1 MIPSTVRGAA
11 HAFATQTT
19 RDSARARGS
28 LVLVPVGAVEQHG
41 PHLPLGTDIWL
52 ASSMASA
59 AAARVDGVLV
69 AEALPIGCSAHH
81 RSFPGTLSLRV
92 ETFINLIVDVASTL
106 AADGFVPVFVNGH
119 GGNRA
124 PLEAAL
130 QTLLERGVQ
139 AWGVTYFELIAD
151 AVDAEFKGDRGAC
164 GHACAL
170 ETSLSLSLWPNL
182 VRADSFPDRGGAGA
196 YPDASML
203 GIDRVVRPRRF
214 EDLDTSGIV
223 GDPSLSSV
231 ASGDALNE
239 IAVARLA
246 GVLERI
252 RAEIT
257 DDDWNETVKQ

>member
-1 MIPSTVRGAA
+1 MVPSPFGGLAHTFAA
-11 HAFATQTT
+11 QTT

-28 LVLVPVGAVEQHG
+28 LVLVPVGSVEQHG

-52 ASSMASA
+52 ATSMATS
-59 AAARVDGVLV
+59 AAARVGGVLV

-124 PLEAAL
+124 PLGAAL
-130 QTLLERGVQ
+130 QSLMELGVQ

-170 ETSLSLSLWPNL
+170 ETSLSLSLWPEL
-182 VRADSFPDRGGAGA
+182 VREDSFPARGGAGA
-196 YPDASML
+196 YPDASL
-203 GIDRVVRPRRF
+203 FGIDRVVVHRRF
-214 EDLDTSGIV
+214 EDLDESGIV

-231 ASGDALNE
+231 DAGDALNE
-239 IAVARLA
+239 IAVARLVV
-246 GVLERI
+246 VLERI
-252 RAEIT
+252 RAQ
-257 DDDWNETVKQ
+257 TVAADGRTGL